1 MTEKNS
7 TLRLRRV
14 YFVIIDRKG
23 TEMKEN
29 TIYITDDG
37 KEIEM
42 KIYMTFEMN
51 GKNYV
56 VVYEEGN
63 EDELYP
69 LIYDEEGNLD
79 PVEDE
84 EEMSMIEEVVSA
96 YEEEN

>member
-1 MTEKNS
+1 
-7 TLRLRRV
+7 
-14 YFVIIDRKG
+14 
-23 TEMKEN
+23 MKEN

-56 VVYEEGN
+56 IVYEEGK

-69 LIYDEEGNLD
+69 LIYDEEGNLY
-79 PVEDE
+79 PVDDE
-84 EEMSMIEEVVSA
+84 EEMNLVDEVVSA
-96 YEEEN
+96 YEEEEE